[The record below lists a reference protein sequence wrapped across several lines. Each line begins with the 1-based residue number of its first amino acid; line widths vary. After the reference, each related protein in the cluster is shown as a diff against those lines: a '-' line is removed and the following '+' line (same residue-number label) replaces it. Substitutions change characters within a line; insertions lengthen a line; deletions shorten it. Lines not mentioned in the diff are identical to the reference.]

1 MVREGEKARNECID
15 AVVLPTLRGFGHTH
29 HGGPTRLCVARHP
42 WKRVDHLDIVT
53 EFTEEVDVI
62 LNKDASSGV
71 PWNGVKQRDDED
83 LNGEASSVE
92 CLVNFSKVFGHTG
105 SVVEQA

>member
-1 MVREGEKARNECID
+1 M
-15 AVVLPTLRGFGHTH
+15 
-29 HGGPTRLCVARHP
+29 
-42 WKRVDHLDIVT
+42 T

-83 LNGEASSVE
+83 LNGDASSVE